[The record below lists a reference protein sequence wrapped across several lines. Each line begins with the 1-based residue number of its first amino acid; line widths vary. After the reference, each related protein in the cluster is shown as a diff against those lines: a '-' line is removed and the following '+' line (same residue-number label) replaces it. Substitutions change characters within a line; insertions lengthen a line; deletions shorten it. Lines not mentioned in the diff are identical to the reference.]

1 MYKSL
6 VCPHLDYCNIIYHI
20 PQVVHPHGGITL
32 NNQMESVEKIQYQAA
47 LAVTGAW
54 QGTDRVKLYGELGWE
69 ALSDRRMS
77 RRILQVQKIV
87 DGKTPLYLRE
97 KLPQMENKSSAI
109 LPQVII
115 PNQFPV
121 KYGTDRYLHSF
132 FPDAT
137 KNWNYII
144 TDFKEIPTF
153 EVLKKHLISLY
164 RSAMR

>member
-1 MYKSL
+1 
-6 VCPHLDYCNIIYHI
+6 
-20 PQVVHPHGGITL
+20 
-32 NNQMESVEKIQYQAA
+32 
-47 LAVTGAW
+47 
-54 QGTDRVKLYGELGWE
+54 
-69 ALSDRRMS
+69 MS
-77 RRILQVQKIV
+77 RRILQVHKIN
-87 DGKTPLYLRE
+87 DCKTPLYLRE

-164 RSAMR
+164 RPAMRSTFNIHNPQLRYIFQLRVGLSHLRSHKKRHRFADTPSDKCLCKNGVEDTYHFLIKCPFYTLHRDALKPYYEIMT